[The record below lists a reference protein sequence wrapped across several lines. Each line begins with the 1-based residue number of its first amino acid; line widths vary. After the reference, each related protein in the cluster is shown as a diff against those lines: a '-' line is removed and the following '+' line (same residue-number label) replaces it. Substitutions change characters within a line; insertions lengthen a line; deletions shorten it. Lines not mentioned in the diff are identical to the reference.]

1 MVEAK
6 PKKNGSPETKETITL
21 PSWINRLYSVRTAFI
36 GALISIH
43 TASAGMASQFRNA
56 ASLRRRCCRV

>member
-1 MVEAK
+1 MPTPKRFFRMVEAK

-43 TASAGMASQFRNA
+43 TASAGRNGFTI
-56 ASLRRRCCRV
+56 S